1 MTSALTQVAAIAAGL
16 AICATAFIVT
26 PRSPL
31 KGVTVA
37 VAFGIVAALLITAVR
52 NFG

>member
-1 MTSALTQVAAIAAGL
+1 MTSTLTQVATLVAGL
-16 AICATAFIVT
+16 AICATAFIIT

-31 KGVTVA
+31 KGVTIA
-37 VAFGIVAALLITAVR
+37 IAFGIVAALLITAVR